1 MKNLIKAF
9 AFLLIVGIFLIAPV
23 STQAKDMFVG
33 KYTSWYSEFNG
44 CTKVFISVTGSGAIS
59 PSGNLET
66 YNCIDAEENIIIQGF
81 ISFAQNQQCPV
92 GNMPTIVDPDGQEVS
107 FACSG
112 GDYLVNKAYRFLS
125 FPLTFEPPPE
135 Q

>member
-1 MKNLIKAF
+1 MKNLMKNF
-9 AFLLIVGIFLIAPV
+9 TFFFIVGILLVAPV

-33 KYTSWYSEFNG
+33 KYTSYYSEFNG

-66 YNCIDAEENIIIQGF
+66 YNCIDVDENIVMQSF
-81 ISFAQNQQCPV
+81 ISFAQSLNCEV
-92 GNMPTIVDPDGQEVS
+92 GNIPAIVDPDGQEIS
-107 FACSG
+107 FACIG
-112 GDYLVNKAYRFLS
+112 EDYTINKAHKFLS

-135 Q
+135 P